1 MNLVKHT
8 RLKLGLTQPQFAEI
22 VRYDVSTISRIEG
35 GKQKSAQILISFCR
49 VLSQYYDRMA
59 QLSDLVAGE
68 MMDGELFLQ
77 EIREALELDNL
88 N

>member
-1 MNLVKHT
+1 MNLVKQT

-59 QLSDLVAGE
+59 QLSDLMAGE
-68 MMDGELFLQ
+68 MVDGELFFQ

>member
-59 QLSDLVAGE
+59 QLSDLMAGE
-68 MMDGELFLQ
+68 RVDGELFFQ

>member
-22 VRYDVSTISRIEG
+22 VRYAVSTISRIEG

-59 QLSDLVAGE
+59 QLSDLMAGE
-68 MMDGELFLQ
+68 MVDGELFFQ

>member
-22 VRYDVSTISRIEG
+22 VRYDGSTISRIEG
-35 GKQKSAQILISFCR
+35 GKQKSAQIQISFCR

-59 QLSDLVAGE
+59 QLSDLMAVE
-68 MMDGELFLQ
+68 MMYGELFFQ

>member
-1 MNLVKHT
+1 MNRVRHT
-8 RLKLGLTQPQFAEI
+8 RKKLGLTQPQFAQI
-22 VRYDVSTISRIEG
+22 VRLNVSTISRMER
-35 GKQKSAQILISFCR
+35 GKQKNSQILLALCLI
-49 VLSQYYDRMA
+49 LSRYYDHMA

>member
-1 MNLVKHT
+1 MNVVKHT

-59 QLSDLVAGE
+59 MLTHFMTGQT
-68 MMDGELFLQ
+68 MDSEAFLR
-77 EIREALELDNL
+77 EIREALELDNA